1 MTMLF
6 EGDIVTNVRLDE
18 VRNALG
24 AQASLPA
31 ATWSLTL
38 RQTA

>member
-1 MTMLF
+1 MLF

-24 AQASLPA
+24 AQASCLLLPG
-31 ATWSLTL
+31 
-38 RQTA
+38 R